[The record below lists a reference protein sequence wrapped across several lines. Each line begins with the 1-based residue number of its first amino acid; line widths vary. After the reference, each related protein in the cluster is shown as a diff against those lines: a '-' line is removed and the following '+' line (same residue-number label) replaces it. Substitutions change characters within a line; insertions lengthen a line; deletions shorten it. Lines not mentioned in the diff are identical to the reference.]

1 MHEATKDTGR
11 QCLVTDTWLKRARK
25 MVHSVQ
31 KFADQQHAVQQDDAI
46 PLCSSK
52 NKATTQR
59 AQQRCIIVMC
69 FVVLVA
75 LNGAC

>member
-1 MHEATKDTGR
+1 MLSQEIPCYVHEATKDTGK
-11 QCLVTDTWLKRARK
+11 QCLVTDSWLKRARK

-59 AQQRCIIVMC
+59 AQMYCHVHS
-69 FVVLVA
+69 VHL
-75 LNGAC
+75 